1 VPVAHGG
8 DAFAVRK
15 HCAVALRQQTL
26 PKPATG
32 SLRWRPI
39 EAVPLTEE
47 FEG

>member
-1 VPVAHGG
+1 MTVAHGC

-15 HCAVALRQQTL
+15 YCTVALRQQTL

-32 SLRWRPI
+32 SLRRRPI
-39 EAVPLTEE
+39 ETLPLKEE